1 MAKVFATTV
10 FILAELRNNCRHTE
24 DDRGGEEM
32 APNIAF
38 VDIFHLF
45 TDFTVEAFV
54 ARKAEARISAD
65 SVFAAPIV
73 CTRNG
78 LACVTVWG
86 EKKKNTY
93 PPPTFLIKYL
103 FCSYF

>member
-1 MAKVFATTV
+1 
-10 FILAELRNNCRHTE
+10 
-24 DDRGGEEM
+24 M

-54 ARKAEARISAD
+54 ARKAEARVSAD
-65 SVFAAPIV
+65 SVFAAPVV

-86 EKKKNTY
+86 DKKKQKQT
-93 PPPTFLIKYL
+93 PPRHFDKISFLQL
-103 FCSYF
+103 FLDVSRLDDAA